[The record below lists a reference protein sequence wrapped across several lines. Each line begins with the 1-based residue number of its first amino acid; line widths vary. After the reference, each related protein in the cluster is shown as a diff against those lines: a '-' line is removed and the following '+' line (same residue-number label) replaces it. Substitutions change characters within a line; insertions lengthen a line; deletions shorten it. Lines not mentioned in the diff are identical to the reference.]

1 MDCAG
6 LRGDIIPLLPDQPLK
21 EFLESL
27 HLHRP
32 VEVLPS
38 VAAHLLRVVGVGIDL
53 LRKRQDLLNVDGALV
68 GGNMENI
75 GEIRGEVR
83 IRLSH
88 K

>member
-1 MDCAG
+1 MT
-6 LRGDIIPLLPDQPLK
+6 LPHQRLQEVLK
-21 EFLESL
+21 FL

-32 VEVLPS
+32 VEVLLGI
-38 VAAHLLRVVGVGIDL
+38 AAHLLRVVGVGIDL